1 MLGILGADAGFVF
14 KKPGNVLTSAIFE
27 RRPLQKRN
35 AMRKVI
41 LITGASAGMGK
52 TTARLL
58 IQQGHKV
65 YVAARRLALMEELE
79 LLGGHAIQMDI
90 SSEEDVSR
98 VVGEIIRREKRI
110 DVLWNNAG
118 YGLYGTVEEVPIE
131 DARHQ
136 FEVNLFGLA
145 RLTQLVIPHMRKA
158 NKGLIINT
166 SSMGGKM
173 YTPLGAWYHASKH
186 ALEGWSDCLRLEL
199 ASFGINV
206 VVLEPGIIAT
216 EWSDIMMQNCS
227 RYSGKGPY
235 GILAQKLIRST
246 KGMHEKGGSSDAS
259 IIAQTVSKIVHSKD
273 PKTRY
278 RVGQWARPM
287 VWMRLYLGDNLF
299 DKIIMSQLK

>member
-1 MLGILGADAGFVF
+1 M
-14 KKPGNVLTSAIFE
+14 S
-27 RRPLQKRN
+27 
-35 AMRKVI
+35 KVI

-52 TTARLL
+52 TAARVL

-65 YVAARRLALMEELE
+65 YVVARRLSLMEELDA
-79 LLGGHAIQMDI
+79 LGGNAMQMDI
-90 SSEEDVSR
+90 TSEDDIKR

-118 YGLYGTVEEVPIE
+118 YGLYGTVEEVPVE

-145 RLTQLVIPHMRKA
+145 RLTQLVIPYMRKA

-199 ASFGINV
+199 AAFHINV

-216 EWSDIMMQNCS
+216 EWSDIMMENCN

-235 GILAQKLIRST
+235 GVLAQKLIKST
-246 KGMHEKGGSSDAS
+246 RGMHEKGESSDAS
-259 IIAQTVSKIVHSKD
+259 IIARTISSIVASEN

-287 VWMRLYLGDNLF
+287 VWMRLYLGDRLF
-299 DKIIMSQLK
+299 DKIIMGQVK